1 MKGVVYL
8 NSIDILVSE
17 HKNIKKVISV
27 VRKICF
33 ELTKGMEVP
42 YDDFFKVIEF
52 IRNYADKYHHGKEE
66 DMLFI
71 EMNNELLELIGEGP
85 VQGMLIEHNFG
96 RSLVMD
102 LEMALNSHKD
112 GNEEAIVDIIGNAIG
127 YCNLLTKHINKEDNM
142 IYKYASNNLNKE
154 TLEKLDE
161 EFKDFEACAD
171 NTKTRDE
178 YVKFVDEL
186 EEKYN

>member
-1 MKGVVYL
+1 M

-17 HKNIKKVISV
+17 HDNIKKVIQI
-27 VRKICF
+27 VREICF
-33 ELTKGMEVP
+33 DITKGMEVP

-71 EMNNELLELIGEGP
+71 EMNNELLEIIGEGP

-96 RSLVMD
+96 RSLVID
-102 LEMALNSHKD
+102 LETALHAHKD
-112 GNEEAIVDIIGNAIG
+112 GDEKAIVDIIGNAVG

-142 IYKYASNNLNKE
+142 IYKFASSNLKKE
-154 TLEKLDE
+154 TLDRLDV
-161 EFKDFEACAD
+161 EFKDFEECEENIAV
-171 NTKTRDE
+171 RDE
-178 YVKFVDEL
+178 YSKFVEDL
-186 EEKYN
+186 EAKYVK

>member
-1 MKGVVYL
+1 M
-8 NSIDILVSE
+8 LVSE
-17 HKNIKKVISV
+17 HDNIKRVIKV

-42 YDDFFKVIEF
+42 YDDFDKVIEF

-71 EMNNELLELIGEGP
+71 EMNNELLDLIGEGP

-96 RSLVMD
+96 RSLVID
-102 LEMALNSHKD
+102 LEMALRHHKD
-112 GNEEAIVDIIGNAIG
+112 GNEEAIVDIIGSAIG
-127 YCNLLTKHINKEDNM
+127 YGNLLTKHINKEDNM
-142 IYKYASNNLNKE
+142 IYKYAKANLKKE
-154 TLEKLDE
+154 TLDKLDL
-161 EFKDFEACAD
+161 EFKEFESSEANI
-171 NTKTRDE
+171 NTREE

-186 EEKYN
+186 EKKYK

>member
-1 MKGVVYL
+1 M
-8 NSIDILVSE
+8 NSIDILVKE
-17 HKNIKKVISV
+17 HENIKKVIKV

-33 ELTKGMEVP
+33 DITKGMDVP

-96 RSLVMD
+96 RSLVID
-102 LEMALNSHKD
+102 LETALNSHKN
-112 GNEEAIVDIIGNAIG
+112 GEEEAIVDIIGNAIG

-142 IYKYASNNLNKE
+142 IYKYASSNLKQE
-154 TLEKLDE
+154 TLDKLDS
-161 EFKDFEACAD
+161 EFKDFEECEE
-171 NTKTRDE
+171 NTKVRDE
-178 YVKFVDEL
+178 YSKFVDDL
-186 EEKYN
+186 DKKYNK

>member
-1 MKGVVYL
+1 M

-17 HKNIKKVISV
+17 HDNIKRVIKI

-33 ELTKGMEVP
+33 DLTKGMDVP
-42 YDDFFKVIEF
+42 YDDFAKVIEF

-96 RSLVMD
+96 RSLVID
-102 LEMALNSHKD
+102 LEMALKSHKD

-127 YCNLLTKHINKEDNM
+127 YSNLLTKHINKEDNM
-142 IYKYASNNLNKE
+142 IYKYASSNLKKE
-154 TLEKLDE
+154 TLDRLDS
-161 EFKDFEACAD
+161 EFEDFESCDD
-171 NTKTRDE
+171 NINTRDQ

-186 EEKYN
+186 EKKYK